1 MPYPFVPHP
10 NPVAA
15 TETGLADQ
23 TWINDLRDSLR
34 DYPQGGNKDTITADG
49 TSGVFSATAVPYYC
63 SKKPIS
69 DNPADFNLAVGAQVY
84 TAIFSGTPTGF
95 QVLVNPDT
103 GELIFPSAPAAAAL
117 ISWTYKTLRW
127 RDQTL
132 GDKLYAGLRRMF
144 PKVGKTY
151 SDITIPIQVNVWD
164 YTLPEFMADPRSKLL
179 NVEVADP
186 FIPTEPFRPLK
197 NYERINLTTLHIP
210 QSQRYSPAAQ
220 LRITVW
226 GPYLRLGDL
235 EPQLY
240 YLPIWYAM
248 GTLLA
253 SEEAKRIRSDMAV
266 TVQQEGARPPLTQV
280 QAAAFYINRFETE
293 LADLKGTPTVRRRLV
308 SSYARDRHY

>member
-1 MPYPFVPHP
+1 MPYPFAPVPI
-10 NPVAA
+10 PVAA
-15 TETGLADQ
+15 PETGLADQ
-23 TWINDLRDSLR
+23 VWVNELRDGLR

-49 TSGVFSATAVPYYC
+49 TSGVNSSTATPYYC

-69 DNPADFNLAVGAQVY
+69 DNPADFALSVAGTPYA
-84 TAIFSGTPTGF
+84 AIFTGTPSGS

-103 GELIFPSAPAAAAL
+103 GELVFPSAPAASSL
-117 ISWTYKTLRW
+117 ISWTYKTVRW

-132 GDKLYAGLRRMF
+132 GQRLYAGLRQMF
-144 PKVGKTY
+144 PKVGKVY

-164 YTLPEFMADPRSKLL
+164 YQMPEFMADPRSRLL

-197 NYERINLTTLHIP
+197 NYERINLTMLHLP

-240 YLPIWYAM
+240 YLPIYYAM
-248 GTLLA
+248 GSLLA
-253 SEEAKRIRSDMAV
+253 GEEAKRIRSDMAV
-266 TVQQEGARPPLTQV
+266 PLQQEGARPPLTQI
-280 QAAAFYINRFETE
+280 QASSYYMNLFRTE
-293 LADLKGTPTVRRRLV
+293 LDGLKRTPTMRTRLV